1 MLQKIIFIDWYT
13 NELLQIAVTLM
24 KAVSHTYMRYFWE
37 VVDVELLI

>member
-24 KAVSHTYMRYFWE
+24 KAVSRTYMRYFWE